1 MKIERVRRMLSFTR
15 RAVDDYDMINEGD
28 KIAVGVSGG
37 KDSMALLA
45 TMKELQQFYPRKF
58 ELCAITVDSGFDG
71 MDFSPVEDFCN
82 EIGVPF
88 YRVKTDISKIIF
100 EIRKES
106 NPCSLCA
113 RMRRGVLH
121 DKVVEIGYN
130 KLALGHHFDD
140 VVDTFMLN
148 LMNEGRLGCFSPVT
162 YLSNK
167 KITMIRPFIYA
178 HESDIEYFMRGNECI
193 PIVKSTCPE
202 DKHTE
207 RENVKQL
214 LNDLDRENIGLK
226 HRIFTAIQSG
236 NIDGFKVVTKQE
248 RRRARDAEKGK
259 GSGN

>member
-1 MKIERVRRMLSFTR
+1 MKIERARRMLSFLR
-15 RAVDDYDMINEGD
+15 RAVDDYEMIKEGD

-45 TMKELQQFYPRKF
+45 VMNELRKFYPQKF
-58 ELCAITVDSGFDG
+58 ELAAITVDSGFDG
-71 MDFSPVEDFCN
+71 MDFSPIENFCRELGIPYYCVN
-82 EIGVPF
+82 TEIA
-88 YRVKTDISKIIF
+88 KIIF
-100 EIRKES
+100 DVRNET

-148 LMNEGRLGCFSPVT
+148 LMYEGRLGCFSPVT

-167 KITMIRPFIYA
+167 KITMIRPMIYA
-178 HESDIEYFMRGNECI
+178 HESDVEYFMRGNEGVI
-193 PIVKSTCPE
+193 PLVKSTCPE

-214 LNDLDRENIGLK
+214 LESLDRTNIGLK

-248 RRRARDAEKGK
+248 RRRRRDMEK
-259 GSGN
+259 SEEN